1 MRQNKRIGF
10 TLIELLVV
18 IAIIAILAGMLL
30 PSLGKA
36 KESGVS
42 VSCKGNLKS
51 LGIGFF
57 MYSNDYNDYLM
68 SANFTGSRY
77 RWFSLMQDLYL
88 RDSMVFWCP
97 KYVRKVGSLLD
108 EDSTVVNQLS
118 YGLNYTTFGWTNEEV
133 YGLAT
138 AKGPYSQVTRSLIG
152 RFSSSN
158 NLAVIADTMG
168 RLIPG
173 KESLTNSF
181 QFSYQNSNADHDPL
195 AFSTIHRAH
204 NGKANFLMYPGHV
217 IDVGSEMKGNQT
229 KYTNPAR
236 MAYAPYTL
244 QDR

>member
-1 MRQNKRIGF
+1 MKKDKRNRF

-36 KESGVS
+36 RESGLS

-68 SANFTGSRY
+68 CANFAGTKY
-77 RWFSLMQDLYL
+77 RWFSMMQELYL

-97 KYVRKVGSLLD
+97 KYSRKVGKLID
-108 EDSTVVNQLS
+108 EDSSVVNQIS
-118 YGLNYTTFGWTNEEV
+118 YGLNYTTFGYTNAQV
-133 YGLAT
+133 YGSETMIAR
-138 AKGPYSQVTRSLIG
+138 SQVTRTQIG

-158 NLAVIADTMG
+158 NLVVIADTMG
-168 RLIPG
+168 RLVPG
-173 KESLTNSF
+173 KENLTNSF
-181 QFSYQNSNADHDPL
+181 FFSYEDSNADHDPQ
-195 AFSTIHRAH
+195 AFSTIYRAH

-217 IDVGSEMKGNQT
+217 IDVGSEMKGNQK

-236 MAYAPYTL
+236 AGSAPFRL
-244 QDR
+244 ADR